1 MCSVQDK
8 FPKAVSICTALKDG
22 LYFHAVLFMRVDGGT
37 EIIKKESIVKKEKK
51 GRVWFSMFW
60 SVFIITALCIPRG
73 FVVGRYFK
81 YYKMEKR
88 A

>member
-22 LYFHAVLFMRVDGGT
+22 LYFHAVLFMRVDGRT

-51 GRVWFSMFW
+51 EEFGSACFGQYSSSQPFA
-60 SVFIITALCIPRG
+60 FLEAL
-73 FVVGRYFK
+73 
-81 YYKMEKR
+81 
-88 A
+88 